1 MNAKPWLPKL
11 RDDLI
16 RSALIAI
23 PLVMLYYLQA
33 ALTWRFEWVDRP
45 WHVRIWNIPAGCI
58 ASEHYL
64 WSDWLGFFV
73 VALIVIATGRGIR
86 SIIIRPLIRAVRH

>member
-1 MNAKPWLPKL
+1 MTARSWIPKL

-16 RSALIAI
+16 RSALLAV
-23 PLVMLYYLQA
+23 PVLMLYYLQA

-45 WHVRIWNIPAGCI
+45 WHVRIWRWTAGCI

-64 WSDWLGFFV
+64 WSDWLVLVVLVFV
-73 VALIVIATGRGIR
+73 AIAIGRGVR
-86 SIIIRPLIRAVRH
+86 SAIRPLTRGARD